1 MADEII
7 SYFNGEWIPKDEC
20 KISMDNRGFRLG
32 DAVFE
37 VDRTYGGKFFNMD
50 DHMDRLFRSLKY
62 TRMDPGISRDEMK
75 QITSEAVERNW
86 HLVPEGSDM
95 NVRQVVTRGE
105 GSSVNDGSPAT
116 VFVAAY
122 PMGFDRYAHLYD
134 EGAHVVFARTRSY
147 HPDSL
152 DPKVKHVSRMNFV
165 LAELEA
171 SDVDPDSWPVL
182 LDLDGNI
189 SEGTGFNFWVVTDG
203 KLRTAGDRTLLQG
216 VSRKTLL
223 SLADELGIPV
233 ELDDIQL
240 YDAYTAD
247 EAFVS
252 GTSHCLL
259 PVSKLDN
266 RPIDGD
272 VPGPVVS
279 RLLAAWSERVSVD
292 LIGQA
297 QAQAGISS

>member
-7 SYFNGEWIPKDEC
+7 AYFNGEWIPRSEC
-20 KISMDNRGFRLG
+20 KITMDNRGFRLG

-37 VDRTYGGKFFNMD
+37 VDRTYAGKFHNTD

-62 TRMDPGISRDEMK
+62 TRIDPGISRDEMI
-75 QITSEAVERNW
+75 QITNEAVERNW
-86 HLVPEGSDM
+86 HLVPEGGDM
-95 NVRQVVTRGE
+95 NVRQMITRGE
-105 GSSVNDGSPAT
+105 GFSVSDNSPAT

-122 PMGFDRYAHLYD
+122 PMDFNRYAHLYD

-171 SDVDPDSWPVL
+171 HDVDPESWPVL

-189 SEGTGFNFWVVTDG
+189 SEGTGFNFWIVTDG

-223 SLADELGIPV
+223 SIADEIGIPWSWKTFSYTTP
-233 ELDDIQL
+233 IRRTRPSFPAPAT
-240 YDAYTAD
+240 AYCPFPSWTIVRFPATCP
-247 EAFVS
+247 
-252 GTSHCLL
+252 GLWY
-259 PVSKLDN
+259 PVFW
-266 RPIDGD
+266 P
-272 VPGPVVS
+272 PG
-279 RLLAAWSERVSVD
+279 ASE
-292 LIGQA
+292 
-297 QAQAGISS
+297 

>member
-1 MADEII
+1 MAEEII
-7 SYFNGEWIPKDEC
+7 AYFNGEWIPKSEC

-62 TRMDPGISRDEMK
+62 TRIDPGISRDEMK
-75 QITSEAVERNW
+75 RITSEAVERNW

-95 NVRQVVTRGE
+95 NVRQMITRGE

-116 VFVAAY
+116 VFVTAY
-122 PMGFDRYAHLYD
+122 PMGFDRYAHIYD

-189 SEGTGFNFWVVTDG
+189 SEGTGFNFWIVTDG

-223 SLADELGIPV
+223 SLADELDIPV

-279 RLLAAWSERVSVD
+279 RLLAAWSERVGVD
-292 LIGQA
+292 LVGQA

>member
-1 MADEII
+1 MAEEII
-7 SYFNGEWIPKDEC
+7 AYFNGEWIPKSEC

-62 TRMDPGISRDEMK
+62 TRIDPGISRDEMK

-95 NVRQVVTRGE
+95 NVRQMITRGE

-116 VFVAAY
+116 VFVTAY
-122 PMGFDRYAHLYD
+122 PMGFDRYAHIYD

-189 SEGTGFNFWVVTDG
+189 SEGTGFNFWIVTDG
-203 KLRTAGDRTLLQG
+203 TLRTAGDRTLLQG

-223 SLADELGIPV
+223 SLADELDIPV

-292 LIGQA
+292 LVGQA